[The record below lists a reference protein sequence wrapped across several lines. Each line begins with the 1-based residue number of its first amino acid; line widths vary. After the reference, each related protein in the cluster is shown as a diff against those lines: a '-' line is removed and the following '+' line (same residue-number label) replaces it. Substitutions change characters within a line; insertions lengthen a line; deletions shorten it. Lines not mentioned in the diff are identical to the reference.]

1 MAKLTKE
8 MIDFLEKTME
18 NVEYGSITLHLIEH
32 SNAIDIEVTERKR
45 MNKNKEEIAPGT
57 VVVKKVIRND

>member
-1 MAKLTKE
+1 VAKLTKE

>member
-1 MAKLTKE
+1 